1 MYHRHPA
8 VLGLCMILL
17 VLYGCAST
25 PKPITPDRRT
35 QLGRIGVLALPST
48 PRVEFKTF
56 AKGWAAGAA
65 KGGAFGAFEGI
76 LSSLT
81 EVLRNPPTGP
91 YALPAI
97 LITAVVVTTTHTVVY
112 GVAGGLEAVPGKT
125 AAQIEEQL
133 DASIGG
139 VNLTNDLAIE
149 IHNVSASRP
158 DLSAYTIKHLSPS
171 APGTTPAYDDFSKQ
185 GFDTIVEVQ
194 IIEAGFRGGS
204 GAKPSVRFYLNVHI
218 RLLSTN
224 NQKELYT
231 RDFQFLSRELP
242 FPEWFSD
249 GSKELISVFKHAVM
263 TLAERIVDEL
273 FLVTNFPFDSGLWA
287 LPGHPAFGTCW
298 FRPIYPE
305 LKYSSL
311 WYSIR
316 HDSPGIHVLYPEVDS
331 VQPLLKWEAFPRP
344 RDLKK
349 GNLPLLNKISDV
361 TYDLKIWEAINDY
374 PERLVYDR
382 TGLNDSQ
389 HRPIVPLKPS
399 TKYFWTL
406 RARYKL
412 AGQSQVTRWAFSSMP
427 SNVPSDYPVRSPGGT
442 CDLDAIP
449 STNYFRFITPDN

>member
-1 MYHRHPA
+1 M
-8 VLGLCMILL
+8 LL
-17 VLYGCAST
+17 LTLYGCAFA
-25 PKPITPDRRT
+25 PKPPGSDVRA

-56 AKGWAAGAA
+56 AKGWAAGVA

-81 EVLRNPPTGP
+81 EVLRNPPSGP

-97 LITAVVVTTTHTVVY
+97 LITAVVVTTAHTVIY
-112 GVAGGLEAVPGKT
+112 GVAGGIEAVPGKT
-125 AAQIEEQL
+125 ADQIEEQL

-139 VNLTNDLAIE
+139 INLSDDLAKE
-149 IHNVSASRP
+149 IHNVSVRRP
-158 DLSAYTIKHLSPS
+158 DISAHTIIHLSPS
-171 APGTTPAYDDFSKQ
+171 EIRSTSTYEEFSKQ
-185 GFDTIVEVQ
+185 SLDTLVEVQ
-194 IIEAGFRGGS
+194 ITEAGFRGGS
-204 GAKPSVRFYLNVHI
+204 GAKPSVRFYLSVHI

-224 NQKELYT
+224 DQTELFA

-242 FPEWFSD
+242 LEEWFLDS
-249 GSKELISVFKHAVM
+249 SRELISVFKHAVM
-263 TLAERIVDEL
+263 TLSERIVDEL
-273 FLVTNFPFDSGLWA
+273 FLVTDFPFDSGLWA
-287 LPGHPAFGTCW
+287 LPGQPEFGTCW

-316 HDSPGIHVLYPEVDS
+316 HNSPGIHALYPEVNS

-349 GNLPLLNKISDV
+349 DNLPLLNKISDV

-382 TGLNDSQ
+382 TGLNDPK
-389 HRPIVPLKPS
+389 HLLMVPLQPK

-412 AGQSQVTRWAFSSMP
+412 AGQSQVTRWAFSNIP
-427 SNVPSDYPVRSPGGT
+427 SNVPSDYPVRRPGGT

-449 STNYFRFITPDN
+449 STNYFRFITPDK